1 MSLLGFEEIRVKKV
15 AMWLWLTLLA
25 PLTLR
30 AQQPAPAV
38 PELDGHATLTVGTVS
53 LSEGSGFKLLASSGG
68 WVTGTIRVVGQEKN
82 DVPQMN
88 GAVLLVSHAPT
99 GKTSLDEL
107 HRYGQSGAAMVVVI
121 DDASTQQMW
130 AEAGSKTQL
139 PMGLQ
144 GEGSGPTGATI
155 VAVSRE
161 TMDKLLAVKDG
172 ESAVLAVHPRQ
183 RTAPMQGHA
192 GEGN

>member
-1 MSLLGFEEIRVKKV
+1 MKKLAILLVL
-15 AMWLWLTLLA
+15 ALLA
-25 PLTLR
+25 PLAVR

-38 PELDGHATLTVGTVS
+38 PELDGRATLTVGTVS

-68 WVTGTIRVVGQEKN
+68 WVTGPIRLVGQEKG

-88 GAVLLVSHAPT
+88 GAVLLISHGLA
-99 GKTSLDEL
+99 GQTSLDEL
-107 HRYGQSGAAMVVVI
+107 HRYGQSGAAMVVVV

-130 AEAGSKTQL
+130 AEAGKKTQMPL
-139 PMGLQ
+139 GLQ
-144 GEGSGPTGATI
+144 GEGAGPTGATI
-155 VAVSRE
+155 VAVSRDV
-161 TMDKLLAVKDG
+161 MDKLLAVKDG